1 MVIKLVCLMY
11 SIVFFAL
18 LGVNIINKAMQK
30 YRNNRYITDYR
41 EAYLTASNNK

>member
-11 SIVFFAL
+11 YIVFFAL